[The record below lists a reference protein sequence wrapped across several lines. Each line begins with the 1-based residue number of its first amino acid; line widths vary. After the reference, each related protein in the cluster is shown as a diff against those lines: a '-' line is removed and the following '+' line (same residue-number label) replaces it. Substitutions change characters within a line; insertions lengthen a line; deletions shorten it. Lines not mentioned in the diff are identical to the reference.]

1 VYDALTTVVIAIV
14 VYVTAGEKDVA
25 RRVEL
30 ELSNYLPFLVNRVG
44 VAIVEGFTA
53 EQLKKE
59 GLTIYTWRVLA
70 VLASGGPQRQVDL
83 VEMTS
88 VDAPTISRVVSR
100 LVHDGL
106 VTRRRSTTSN
116 REVEVALTH
125 EGSAAVRRLT
135 PNALHWEERAL
146 RGFSS
151 SEAATVKRLLVRM
164 YENLT
169 AER

>member
-1 VYDALTTVVIAIV
+1 M
-14 VYVTAGEKDVA
+14 A